1 MWSQFELSCRNF
13 NRIMAKRKWYVV
25 TVGRQVGV
33 FKTWIEV
40 SPLVTG
46 VSGALHQSFPSEE
59 EAQEVFAQAQST
71 GHVKIVRP
79 TATTST
85 TAGVAEASPFSRRQ
99 NDFARSRPLPNPRI
113 AGSNGHSTL
122 NLPPVVTVKTEVID
136 TTSPSSYRN
145 SSPPTGVTQV
155 VCLSSSG
162 ALSPLALQENELE
175 PEDSSEH
182 PPQSSSHASSISPSP
197 RHVATSNLSGNEFP
211 PLTINITVPVQHI
224 HCSACEHNLN
234 RKENLNSLSSR

>member
-1 MWSQFELSCRNF
+1 MDIPVPNGQP
-13 NRIMAKRKWYVV
+13 
-25 TVGRQVGV
+25 G
-33 FKTWIEV
+33 
-40 SPLVTG
+40 
-46 VSGALHQSFPSEE
+46 
-59 EAQEVFAQAQST
+59 
-71 GHVKIVRP
+71 
-79 TATTST
+79 
-85 TAGVAEASPFSRRQ
+85 RQ

-234 RKENLNSLSSR
+234 RKENLNSLSSRVAALGLSHDSNVSRAADPRSPLTQSGLVPRSPQ